1 MATLLSSTEIAGI
14 TGIFGDVFDTFKR
27 DVVIYKEPKK
37 VISSIN
43 TESIFGY
50 GEPSNAVN
58 YSYVPQSG
66 TYSAKVRYIE
76 RASDDPY
83 VMQLQSDVETTMVRL
98 KVRDDARQYIKKGK
112 TEKVEFDGKSFK
124 IRGNEIIKN
133 FLGSELYVFYLEEVA

>member
-1 MATLLSSTEIAGI
+1 MATLLSSTEISGI
-14 TGIFGDVFDTFKR
+14 TGIFGDIFDTFKR
-27 DVVIYKEPKK
+27 DIVIFKEPKK

-43 TESIFGY
+43 TENIFGY

-58 YSYVPQSG
+58 YTYVPQSG
-66 TYSAKVRYIE
+66 TYSAKIRYIE

-83 VMQLQSDVETTMVRL
+83 VMQLQSDIETTMVRL

-112 TEKVEFDGKSFK
+112 TEKVEK

-133 FLGSELYVFYLEEVA
+133 FLGSELYVFYLEEVS